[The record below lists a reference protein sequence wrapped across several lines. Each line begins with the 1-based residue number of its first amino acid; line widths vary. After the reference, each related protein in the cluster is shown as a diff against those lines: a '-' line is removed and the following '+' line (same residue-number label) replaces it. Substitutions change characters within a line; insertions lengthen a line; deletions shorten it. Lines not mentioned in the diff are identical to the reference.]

1 MHADILTLSYSH
13 EMLAYFSADIVIALL
28 LLIIMRWVYTLWTKV
43 DGTKELSEKDNFAF
57 GVSVA
62 SSLLALSVVVWSA
75 AEQASSDDYLTQS
88 LQMLVYGIG
97 GIILIKLGRWAHDK
111 VILNRF
117 NKREQILQGNVSIGL
132 VDGAN
137 TIATAMIIRSV
148 MLWTDG
154 FTWYS
159 GIAILSGFLVA
170 QTVMLVTTRLM
181 ERRFA
186 QDNQDDS
193 MQDVLVRG
201 QIALAIQHGGHLL
214 GVAFAVSAASK
225 LLIYYP
231 ESYVSNLINWLFLA
245 MLFTLLTIV
254 LAWVAK
260 RVVLKGID
268 LVREVDLQHNIGVAS
283 IEMALTIGVALV
295 LLGLVS

>member
-1 MHADILTLSYSH
+1 MPTEMLTLSYSPQ
-13 EMLAYFSADIVIALL
+13 MLAYFSLDILIALI
-28 LLIIMRWVYTLWTKV
+28 LLIIMRWGYTLWTKV
-43 DGTKELSEKDNFAF
+43 DGTNELSGRDNFAF

-62 SSLLALSVVVWSA
+62 SSLLALSIVLWSA

-88 LQMLVYGIG
+88 MQMLIYGIG
-97 GIILIKLGRWAHDK
+97 GIILIRIGRWAHDK

-117 NKREQILQGNVSIGL
+117 NKRLQLLEGNVSIGL

-137 TIATAMIIRSV
+137 TIATAIIVRSV
-148 MLWTDG
+148 MLWTEG
-154 FTWYS
+154 FTLYS
-159 GIAILSGFLVA
+159 GIAVLSGFFVA

-201 QIALAIQHGGHLL
+201 QVALAIQHGGNLL

-225 LLIYYP
+225 LLVYSPQAYI
-231 ESYVSNLINWLFLA
+231 SNLINWLFIAL
-245 MLFTLLTIV
+245 LFTLLTII
-254 LAWVAK
+254 LAWLAK
-260 RVVLKGID
+260 KVVLKGID
-268 LVREVDLQHNIGVAS
+268 LVREVDHQHNVGVAS
-283 IEMALTIGVALV
+283 IEMALTVGVAMLV
-295 LLGLVS
+295 LGLVS